1 MAKENF
7 ETNLINWEK
16 IVLELE
22 EGNLSLEDSLNRY
35 KEGIELIKNCNIII
49 CFSYCHYSF

>member
-7 ETNLINWEK
+7 ETNLINLEK

-22 EGNLSLEDSLNRY
+22 EREFIFRR
-35 KEGIELIKNCNIII
+35 
-49 CFSYCHYSF
+49 FS

>member
-7 ETNLINWEK
+7 ETNLINLEK

-22 EGNLSLEDSLNRY
+22 EGNLSLEDSLNRRTNQ
-35 KEGIELIKNCNIII
+35 KL
-49 CFSYCHYSF
+49 